1 MEEQPGLLK
10 NKMDLATELNEM
22 GVKAKQASAVLNT
35 ASSSQKDSFFDLAIK
50 EIKSD
55 KELILMA
62 NHQDVSQARD
72 NGKDDA
78 FIDRLELNHERIEGI
93 CKTLEEIKLF
103 PDPVGKVLATWDRP
117 NGLNISRVSTPLGV
131 IGIIFESRPNVAS
144 DAGGLC
150 LKSGNA
156 VILRSGK
163 DGLRSATALVNALQK
178 ALLEAEL
185 PKESIQIVPSES
197 REAATFML
205 EGLNGSIDVIVP
217 RGGKSL
223 VAEVEKSAK
232 VPVFGHLEGICH
244 VYVDEHAD
252 EKKALE
258 ICVNAK
264 MRRTGIC
271 GAVETILLNQNIAA
285 SFGPVLVAKLLSLDC
300 EVRGCSKTMALDDRV
315 VPASEEDWSTEYL
328 APIVSIKVVKDIGE
342 AIDHV
347 NKYGTGH
354 TESIVSENNK
364 AQNQF
369 TDGIDSA
376 ILMINA
382 STQFADGG
390 EFGLGGEIGIATG
403 KFHARGPVGLDQ
415 LTSFKYIVLGDGQT
429 REI

>member
-10 NKMDLATELNEM
+10 NKMDLQKELNKM

-35 ASSSQKDSFFDLAIK
+35 ASSSQKNSFFDLAIK
-50 EIKSD
+50 KIMSD

-78 FIDRLELNHERIEGI
+78 FLDRLELNHERIEGI

-103 PDPVGKVLATWDRP
+103 PDPVGKVLATWNRP

-271 GAVETILLNQNIAA
+271 GAAETILLNQNIAA
-285 SFGPVLVAKLLSLDC
+285 SFGPVLVVKLLSLDC
-300 EVRGCSKTMALDDRV
+300 EVRGCSKTVALDDRV
-315 VPASEEDWSTEYL
+315 IPASEEDWSTEYL

-342 AIDHV
+342 TIDHV

-369 TDGIDSA
+369 TAGIDSA

-429 REI
+429 REL

>member
-1 MEEQPGLLK
+1 
-10 NKMDLATELNEM
+10 MDLRQELNEM
-22 GVKAKQASAVLNT
+22 GAKAKQASTVLNS
-35 ASSSQKDSFFDLAIK
+35 APSSQKNSFFDFAIQ
-50 EIKSD
+50 EIQSD

-62 NHQDVSQARD
+62 NNQDVTQARD
-72 NGKDDA
+72 SGKDDA
-78 FIDRLELNHERIEGI
+78 FIDRLELNNKRLEGI

-103 PDPVGKVLATWDRP
+103 PDPVGKVLETWDRP

-163 DGLRSATALVNALQK
+163 DGLRSATALVDALQK
-178 ALLEAEL
+178 ALLKAGL
-185 PKESIQIVPSES
+185 PKETIQIVPFES
-197 REAATFML
+197 REAATLML

-244 VYVDEHAD
+244 VYVDGYAD
-252 EKKALE
+252 LKKALE
-258 ICVNAK
+258 ICINAK

-271 GAVETILLNQNIAA
+271 GAAETILLHQKIAT
-285 SFGPVLVAKLLSLDC
+285 SFAPALIAKLSSLDC
-300 EVRGCSKTMALDDRV
+300 EVRGCEKTELLDERTISAV
-315 VPASEEDWSTEYL
+315 EEDWSTEYL
-328 APIVSIKVVKDIGE
+328 APIVSIKVVNDLEE
-342 AIDHV
+342 AIYHI

-354 TESIVSENNK
+354 TESIISEDRN
-364 AQNQF
+364 AQNEF
-369 TDGIDSA
+369 TDSIDSA
-376 ILMINA
+376 IVMINA

-403 KFHARGPVGLDQ
+403 KFHARGPVGVNQ
-415 LTSFKYIVLGDGQT
+415 LTSFKYIVSGNGQI
-429 REI
+429 RD

>member
-1 MEEQPGLLK
+1 
-10 NKMDLATELNEM
+10 MDLKQQLNKIGE
-22 GVKAKQASAVLNT
+22 KAKEASVILNT
-35 ASSSQKDSFFDLAIK
+35 APSNQKNSFFDFAIK

-55 KELILMA
+55 QELILMA
-62 NHQDVSQARD
+62 NHQDVAQARD
-72 NGKDDA
+72 GGKDDA
-78 FIDRLELNHERIEGI
+78 FIDRLELSHERLEEI

-103 PDPVGKVLATWDRP
+103 DDPVGKVLANWDRP

-178 ALLEAEL
+178 ALLKAEL

-197 REAATFML
+197 REAATWML

-244 VYVDEHAD
+244 VYVDAYAD
-252 EKKALE
+252 PKKALE
-258 ICVNAK
+258 ICINAK

-271 GAVETILLNQNIAA
+271 GAAETILLHQKIAT
-285 SFGPVLVAKLLSLDC
+285 SFAPALIAKLSSLDC
-300 EVRGCSKTMALDDRV
+300 EVRGCEKTGLLDERTI
-315 VPASEEDWSTEYL
+315 PAVEEDWSTEYL
-328 APIVSIKVVKDIGE
+328 APIVSIKVVNDLEE
-342 AIDHV
+342 AIYHI

-354 TESIVSENNK
+354 TESIISEDRN
-364 AQNQF
+364 AQNKF
-369 TDGIDSA
+369 TDSIDSA
-376 ILMINA
+376 IVMINA

-403 KFHARGPVGLDQ
+403 KFHARGPVGVNQ
-415 LTSFKYIVLGDGQT
+415 LTSFKYIVSGDGQI
-429 REI
+429 RG

>member
-1 MEEQPGLLK
+1 MEEQLGLLK

-35 ASSSQKDSFFDLAIK
+35 ASSSQKDSFFDMAIK

-429 REI
+429 REL

>member
-35 ASSSQKDSFFDLAIK
+35 ASSSQKDSFFDMAIK

-197 REAATFML
+197 REAATYML

-271 GAVETILLNQNIAA
+271 GAAETILLNQNIAA
-285 SFGPVLVAKLLSLDC
+285 SFGPVLVVKLLSLDC
-300 EVRGCSKTMALDDRV
+300 EVRGCSKTVALDDRV
-315 VPASEEDWSTEYL
+315 IPASEEDWSTEYL

-369 TDGIDSA
+369 TAGIDSA

-429 REI
+429 REL

>member
-429 REI
+429 REL

>member
-1 MEEQPGLLK
+1 
-10 NKMDLATELNEM
+10 
-22 GVKAKQASAVLNT
+22 
-35 ASSSQKDSFFDLAIK
+35 
-50 EIKSD
+50 
-55 KELILMA
+55 MA
-62 NHQDVSQARD
+62 NHQDVAQARD

-78 FIDRLELNHERIEGI
+78 FIDRLELNYERIEGI

-197 REAATFML
+197 REAATYML

-300 EVRGCSKTMALDDRV
+300 EVRGCSKTMALDDQV

-369 TDGIDSA
+369 TAGIDSA

-429 REI
+429 REL

>member
-35 ASSSQKDSFFDLAIK
+35 ASSSQKDSFFDMAIK

-178 ALLEAEL
+178 ALLEAKL

-300 EVRGCSKTMALDDRV
+300 EVRGCSKIMALDDRV

-429 REI
+429 REL